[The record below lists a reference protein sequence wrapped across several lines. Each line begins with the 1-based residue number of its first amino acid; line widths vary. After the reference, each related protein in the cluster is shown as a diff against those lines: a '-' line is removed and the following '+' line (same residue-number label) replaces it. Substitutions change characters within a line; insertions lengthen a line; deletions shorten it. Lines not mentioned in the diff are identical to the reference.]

1 MNNMQQEVSNPRM
14 QAEALKRMGR
24 GPDTQLIHMT
34 DSEIGALNGL
44 SGLVFNEPLR
54 TNPETGLPE
63 AGLFKQLLPTVLA
76 IGAGAF
82 LGPAAAGLFAG
93 GAAPGALAMGV
104 GTGLAA
110 GAGHLAGQAV
120 TGQDLDFGRA
130 LLAGAGSGLTAGL
143 TFNPAE
149 VAGAGTDVG
158 LGSLGDTA
166 GAPDFANV
174 VPVES
179 ASAAIPAI
187 PSPAISPDA
196 NLFGGVDYGADLT
209 AFGTETVPLS
219 QVPTFGTGEAS
230 FLDSVRSPTEAFD
243 YLAAEPMKRVA
254 MPLGM
259 AALSGEL
266 DEPLPEAPSGP
277 PRTPF
282 TPKDFDFTRSRR
294 DLDRDEDGEVTQADI
309 LEVVQELPEGQSS
322 RFYTPGVFTEA
333 AKEGGLLRL
342 QTGGNIQ
349 EAIGALTGGGG
360 ASVLPMIAQSVVKPE
375 DEEEESISKGYPVGK
390 AGTAPGM
397 PTTGI
402 AVGGGQP
409 PQPFQTGGDTGSALG
424 EAFSETE
431 ADTGFGFGIG
441 QGTNSGVDAAN
452 VAGTVGGLAGLGLGV
467 PGLGQVASGIA
478 QAGQYAS
485 IPEAQR
491 GSLQFSVPSLFGL
504 GPTIGEQHTNLT
516 TQRELDIGLA
526 EAEEAEAQASFN
538 AAMGL
543 ASLAMAEEDAP
554 EDVGQEAVEEAAAA
568 AAAIGHAADIDISG
582 GGPGGG
588 SGSGGG
594 GSTGGGHDIG
604 GTEGSQDDDTSDSP
618 DGSGDDSSGSGDGG
632 EGGGPAGDKTGGL
645 LAKINTPLGDPY
657 KQGGYLGAIGMAQGG
672 DLMKLLNNPAMQK
685 MFDGNIMNM
694 IQTAGA
700 SAPTT
705 PPAAISI
712 DTPIQDEPEPIVDE
726 LEQLQQ
732 VLAGLPV
739 EAQRGGLVSAF
750 AMGGMPSPYFEG
762 RVMPTGNMTEDGM
775 SDNIP
780 FVIAGRQEGGQM
792 GMQPAVLSPDEY
804 VIPADVVSMLGNG
817 SSTAG
822 ANDLDQFINNFRMDK
837 YGRPKQPPEM
847 SGGLSSLA

>member
-1 MNNMQQEVSNPRM
+1 MNSMQQEVSNPRM
-14 QAEALKRMGR
+14 QAESLKRMGR

-63 AGLFKQLLPTVLA
+63 AGMFKRLLPTILA

-143 TFNPAE
+143 TFDPAAA
-149 VAGAGTDVG
+149 AGAGTTVAGDYELAGAAAPSFNPATMVDAG
-158 LGSLGDTA
+158 TAASASSADTFNAMADASSNASFGGGFGGYEMGGSQQMLADLGSANPFPVTTDSSLLA
-166 GAPDFANV
+166 G
-174 VPVES
+174 ELS
-179 ASAAIPAI
+179 AGSTGYI
-187 PSPAISPDA
+187 PSPMPDP
-196 NLFGGVDYGADLT
+196 
-209 AFGTETVPLS
+209 VPMTRGEQFLS
-219 QVPTFGTGEAS
+219 
-230 FLDSVRSPTEAFD
+230 DIRSPGEVYD
-243 YLAAEPMKRVA
+243 YIAAEPMKRAVL
-254 MPLGM
+254 PLGM

-277 PRTPF
+277 SRTPF

-322 RFYTPGVFTEA
+322 RFYTPGVFTENEELN
-333 AKEGGLLRL
+333 AKAGGLLRL

-360 ASVLPMIAQSVVKPE
+360 ASMLPMIAQSVVKPE

-390 AGTAPGM
+390 AGTAPGAA
-397 PTTGI
+397 TTGMAI
-402 AVGGGQP
+402 GGGQP
-409 PQPFQTGGDTGSALG
+409 PQPFQEGGPTALELALSDGTGAGGFGTGLG
-424 EAFSETE
+424 GTAPSSSTTE

-452 VAGTVGGLAGLGLGV
+452 AANTAASVAGLGLGV
-467 PGLGQVASGIA
+467 PGLGQAASGIA
-478 QAGQYAS
+478 QAGQYAA

-491 GSLQFSVPSLFGL
+491 GSLQFQPLSLFGL
-504 GPTIGEQHTNLT
+504 APTIGQQHTNLT

-526 EAEEAEAQASFN
+526 EAEEAEAQESFN

-568 AAAIGHAADIDISG
+568 AAAIGHAADIGISG
-582 GGPGGG
+582 GGSGPGGG
-588 SGSGGG
+588 GE
-594 GSTGGGHDIG
+594 STGGGHDLG
-604 GTEGSQDDDTSDSP
+604 GGGAFGGDDTGPDGP
-618 DGSGDDSSGSGDGG
+618 DGSGSGGAD
-632 EGGGPAGDKTGGL
+632 AGDSAGDDGPGGTGG
-645 LAKINTPLGDPY
+645 ADDY
-657 KQGGYLGAIGMAQGG
+657 EQGGYLG
-672 DLMKLLNNPAMQK
+672 
-685 MFDGNIMNM
+685 
-694 IQTAGA
+694 GA
-700 SAPTT
+700 SGRAYGG
-705 PPAAISI
+705 
-712 DTPIQDEPEPIVDE
+712 
-726 LEQLQQ
+726 LLQ
-732 VLAGLPV
+732 LAG
-739 EAQRGGLVSAF
+739 GGSV
-750 AMGGMPSPYFEG
+750 PYFEG

>member
-1 MNNMQQEVSNPRM
+1 MNSMQQEVSNPRM

-82 LGPAAAGLFAG
+82 LGPL
-93 GAAPGALAMGV
+93 AAPAFASMGA

-110 GAGHLAGQAV
+110 GLGAGVAAFGGHALGRVA
-120 TGQDLDFGRA
+120 TGQEFSPLQSGLAA
-130 LLAGAGSGLTAGL
+130 LGSGLTAGFGAAGDVPVADAISSGAVADPSAVAL
-143 TFNPAE
+143 NPTEAFIGPPTAAQAAVPIPDPMFGGFSPE
-149 VAGAGTDVG
+149 GLQSFSDAGSRFADVG
-158 LGSLGDTA
+158 LS
-166 GAPDFANV
+166 GAP
-174 VPVES
+174 VE
-179 ASAAIPAI
+179 PF
-187 PSPAISPDA
+187 
-196 NLFGGVDYGADLT
+196 NLVSGPGGMR
-209 AFGTETVPLS
+209 
-219 QVPTFGTGEAS
+219 TFSEG
-230 FLDSVRSPTEAFD
+230 FD

-254 MPLGM
+254 LPLGM

-277 PRTPF
+277 SRTPF
-282 TPKDFDFTRSRR
+282 TPKDFEFTRSRR
-294 DLDRDEDGEVTQADI
+294 DLDRDKDGEVTQADI

-349 EAIGALTGGGG
+349 EAIGALTGGAG
-360 ASVLPMIAQSVVKPE
+360 ASMLPMIAQSVVKPE

-409 PQPFQTGGDTGSALG
+409 PQPFQTGGDTGSALDESLEGNVSTLGQPAGSALGSAFGPIGSVVGSVAG
-424 EAFSETE
+424 EQASKAINQQTAEDAFSKGNAPAATP
-431 ADTGFGFGIG
+431 AQSQAATFGAPVGF
-441 QGTNSGVDAAN
+441 AN
-452 VAGTVGGLAGLGLGV
+452 PEGV
-467 PGLGQVASGIA
+467 PNIDRTQTFFSH
-478 QAGQYAS
+478 
-485 IPEAQR
+485 IPVIGNFFDNEAQQTAQNTKEANETF
-491 GSLQFSVPSLFGL
+491 LAEQALTGL
-504 GPTIGEQHTNLT
+504 PTKEQQL
-516 TQRELDIGLA
+516 EA
-526 EAEEAEAQASFN
+526 EAEAEAEAQGSFN

-554 EDVGQEAVEEAAAA
+554 EDNEPGNPGVPGSVAQGIASLTSQAMDNFVE
-568 AAAIGHAADIDISG
+568 GPGPGPGSG
-582 GGPGGG
+582 PGGGGG

-594 GSTGGGHDIG
+594 GESTGGGHDLG
-604 GTEGSQDDDTSDSP
+604 GGGAFGGDDTGP
-618 DGSGDDSSGSGDGG
+618 DGSGDGSPSDSGDDP
-632 EGGGPAGDKTGGL
+632 GGPFQ
-645 LAKINTPLGDPY
+645 
-657 KQGGYLGAIGMAQGG
+657 QGGYLGGVSGRAYGG
-672 DLMKLLNNPAMQK
+672 LLQ
-685 MFDGNIMNM
+685 
-694 IQTAGA
+694 
-700 SAPTT
+700 
-705 PPAAISI
+705 
-712 DTPIQDEPEPIVDE
+712 
-726 LEQLQQ
+726 
-732 VLAGLPV
+732 LAG
-739 EAQRGGLVSAF
+739 GGSV
-750 AMGGMPSPYFEG
+750 PYFEG
-762 RVMPTGNMTEDGM
+762 RVMPTGNLTEDGM

>member
-1 MNNMQQEVSNPRM
+1 MNSMQQEVSNPRM
-14 QAEALKRMGR
+14 QAESLKRMGR

-63 AGLFKQLLPTVLA
+63 AGMFKRLLPTILA

-82 LGPAAAGLFAG
+82 MGPAAAGLFAG
-93 GAAPGALAMGV
+93 GAAPGALATGL

-143 TFNPAE
+143 TFDAGAAALPPD
-149 VAGAGTDVG
+149 VTAGAGSTQIVE
-158 LGSLGDTA
+158 
-166 GAPDFANV
+166 PV
-174 VPVES
+174 VFS
-179 ASAAIPAI
+179 ASPEAV
-187 PSPAISPDA
+187 A
-196 NLFGGVDYGADLT
+196 NAGVDSGLSAMADVSPGFADAAGGFTPSSEMFSFPSQQAMTDFNIANSASSVAPNLGAT
-209 AFGTETVPLS
+209 AVATGPGGMR
-219 QVPTFGTGEAS
+219 TFSEG
-230 FLDSVRSPTEAFD
+230 FD
-243 YLAAEPMKRVA
+243 YLAAEKMKRVGL
-254 MPLGM
+254 PLGT

-266 DEPLPEAPSGP
+266 DEPFPEAPAGP
-277 PRTPF
+277 SRTPF

-294 DLDRDEDGEVTQADI
+294 DIDLDEDGEVTQEDI
-309 LEVVQELPEGQSS
+309 LEVVQGLPEGQSS
-322 RFYTPGVFTEA
+322 RFFTPGVFTEA

-349 EAIGALTGGGG
+349 EAIGALTGGAG
-360 ASVLPMIAQSVVKPE
+360 ASMLPMIAQSVVKPE

-390 AGTAPGM
+390 AGTAPGSA
-397 PTTGI
+397 TTGMAI
-402 AVGGGQP
+402 GGGQP
-409 PQPFQTGGDTGSALG
+409 PQPFQTGGPTALELALSDGTGAG
-424 EAFSETE
+424 
-431 ADTGFGFGIG
+431 GFGTGLGGTAPSPASGAGVSGSGVGAGPAGGPGTAGGTTGAGFGYG
-441 QGTNSGVDAAN
+441 EGKGTNSGIGAAN
-452 VAGTVGGLAGLGLGV
+452 VANTAASVAGLGLGV

-478 QAGQYAS
+478 QAGQYAA

-491 GSLQFSVPSLFGL
+491 GSLRFEPLSLFGL
-504 GPTIGEQHTNLT
+504 APTIGQQHTNLT
-516 TQRELDIGLA
+516 TQHELDVGL
-526 EAEEAEAQASFN
+526 EAAQEAEAQEGFN

-568 AAAIGHAADIDISG
+568 AAAIGHAADIGISG
-582 GGPGGG
+582 GDPD
-588 SGSGGG
+588 SGE
-594 GSTGGGHDIG
+594 STGGGHDFG

-618 DGSGDDSSGSGDGG
+618 DGSGSGEGSDSSDS
-632 EGGGPAGDKTGGL
+632 EGGGPAADKTGGL

-657 KQGGYLGAIGMAQGG
+657 EQGGYLGGVSGRAYGG
-672 DLMKLLNNPAMQK
+672 LLQ
-685 MFDGNIMNM
+685 
-694 IQTAGA
+694 
-700 SAPTT
+700 
-705 PPAAISI
+705 
-712 DTPIQDEPEPIVDE
+712 
-726 LEQLQQ
+726 
-732 VLAGLPV
+732 LAG
-739 EAQRGGLVSAF
+739 GGSV
-750 AMGGMPSPYFEG
+750 PYFEG

-817 SSTAG
+817 SSNAG

-837 YGRPKQPPEM
+837 YGRPNQPPEM

>member
-1 MNNMQQEVSNPRM
+1 MNSMQQEVSNPRM

-82 LGPAAAGLFAG
+82 LGPAAAGLFG
-93 GAAPGALAMGV
+93 KGALAMGV

-143 TFNPAE
+143 TFDPGAAA
-149 VAGAGTDVG
+149 VGTGTIDPTMATKAGAINPNLDVPA
-158 LGSLGDTA
+158 SLGDYGGAVVSPGTLVPAPAGADAIYGGFSTA
-166 GAPDFANV
+166 GD
-174 VPVES
+174 
-179 ASAAIPAI
+179 
-187 PSPAISPDA
+187 
-196 NLFGGVDYGADLT
+196 GGVQSLQSFSDAGNR
-209 AFGTETVPLS
+209 
-219 QVPTFGTGEAS
+219 
-230 FLDSVRSPTEAFD
+230 FLDMPLGSTEVATGPGGMRTFSEGFD
-243 YLAAEPMKRVA
+243 YLAADPMKRVLL
-254 MPLGM
+254 PL
-259 AALSGEL
+259 AVPALSGEL
-266 DEPLPEAPSGP
+266 DEPLPEAPAGP
-277 PRTPF
+277 SRTPF

-294 DLDRDEDGEVTQADI
+294 DIDRDEDGEVTQADI
-309 LEVVQELPEGQSS
+309 LEVVQGLPEGQSS

-342 QTGGNIQ
+342 KTGGNIQ

-375 DEEEESISKGYPVGK
+375 DEEEEESISKGYPVGK
-390 AGTAPGM
+390 AGTAPGAA
-397 PTTGI
+397 TTGMAI
-402 AVGGGQP
+402 GGGQP
-409 PQPFQTGGDTGSALG
+409 PQPFQTGGPTALELALSDGTGAGGFGTGTGPGGTAPSSTSSEASLEGNVSTAGQRAGSALG
-424 EAFSETE
+424 
-431 ADTGFGFGIG
+431 
-441 QGTNSGVDAAN
+441 
-452 VAGTVGGLAGLGLGV
+452 
-467 PGLGQVASGIA
+467 
-478 QAGQYAS
+478 
-485 IPEAQR
+485 
-491 GSLQFSVPSLFGL
+491 SLFG
-504 GPTIGEQHTNLT
+504 PPVIGSVVGSLIGSEISQAANKSAAEAAFDKGDTFAAPVGFANPEGVPNINT
-516 TQRELDIGLA
+516 TQSFLSHIPVVGNFFDSRAQQTAQNTKAANETLLTEQALTGLPTKEQQLEA
-526 EAEEAEAQASFN
+526 EAEAEAEAQEGFN

-554 EDVGQEAVEEAAAA
+554 EDTEPGNPGVPGSQASVAQGIASLASQAMDTFVEGPA
-568 AAAIGHAADIDISG
+568 GSG
-582 GGPGGG
+582 DGG
-588 SGSGGG
+588 SGSGDDGFGSGSGPGSGFGDEGFGG
-594 GSTGGGHDIG
+594 IG
-604 GTEGSQDDDTSDSP
+604 GEESDGSGSGSGDADAS
-618 DGSGDDSSGSGDGG
+618 GSGDDG

-657 KQGGYLGAIGMAQGG
+657 EQGGYLG
-672 DLMKLLNNPAMQK
+672 
-685 MFDGNIMNM
+685 
-694 IQTAGA
+694 GA
-700 SAPTT
+700 SGRAYGG
-705 PPAAISI
+705 
-712 DTPIQDEPEPIVDE
+712 
-726 LEQLQQ
+726 LLQ
-732 VLAGLPV
+732 LAG
-739 EAQRGGLVSAF
+739 GGSV
-750 AMGGMPSPYFEG
+750 PYFEG

-780 FVIAGRQEGGQM
+780 FVIAGRQGGGQM

-817 SSTAG
+817 SSNAG

>member
-1 MNNMQQEVSNPRM
+1 MNNMQQEVSNPRV

-63 AGLFKQLLPTVLA
+63 AGMFKRLLPTILA

-82 LGPAAAGLFAG
+82 LGPAAAPMFASM
-93 GAAPGALAMGV
+93 GA

-110 GAGHLAGQAV
+110 GLGAGVAAAGGHLAGQAIG
-120 TGQDLDFGRA
+120 GQELDIGAA
-130 LLAGAGSGLTAGL
+130 LMAGAGSGIGAGFGAAGSGGEIVSAGGPAGGTGTSIMNPVTGNFSTAGGADIAAGGFETL
-143 TFNPAE
+143 GST
-149 VAGAGTDVG
+149 AGAGSNFTPG
-158 LGSLGDTA
+158 LDAMAAGSAQVTPIAAAPSLFEGA
-166 GAPDFANV
+166 GP
-174 VPVES
+174 
-179 ASAAIPAI
+179 
-187 PSPAISPDA
+187 
-196 NLFGGVDYGADLT
+196 GGMR
-209 AFGTETVPLS
+209 
-219 QVPTFGTGEAS
+219 TFSEG
-230 FLDSVRSPTEAFD
+230 FD

-254 MPLGM
+254 LPLGM

-277 PRTPF
+277 SRTPF

-294 DLDRDEDGEVTQADI
+294 DLDRDEDGEVTQVDI

-360 ASVLPMIAQSVVKPE
+360 PSVLPMIAQSVVKPE

-409 PQPFQTGGDTGSALG
+409 PQPFQEGGLTALELALSDDSGSGGFGTGTGPGGTAPS
-424 EAFSETE
+424 SSTTE

-441 QGTNSGVDAAN
+441 QGTNSGIDSANAAN
-452 VAGTVGGLAGLGLGV
+452 TAASVAGLGLGV

-491 GSLQFSVPSLFGL
+491 GSLQFSFPSLFGL
-504 GPTIGEQHTNLT
+504 GPTIAQQHTNLT
-516 TQRELDIGLA
+516 TQHELNVPPAPAPVQGPPT
-526 EAEEAEAQASFN
+526 AEEAEA
-538 AAMGL
+538 
-543 ASLAMAEEDAP
+543 
-554 EDVGQEAVEEAAAA
+554 EAEAAAA
-568 AAAIGHAADIDISG
+568 AAAAAMAGLGMDLGDLPEDTEPGNPGVPGSQASVAQGIASLASQAMDNFVEGAGS
-582 GGPGGG
+582 GPGGDSGDGGGGFGSGSGPGSGFGDEGFGGIGGEEGDDSG
-588 SGSGGG
+588 SGSGGADGAGPG
-594 GSTGGGHDIG
+594 G
-604 GTEGSQDDDTSDSP
+604 
-618 DGSGDDSSGSGDGG
+618 DGSDSSGAD
-632 EGGGPAGDKTGGL
+632 DVKTGGHLGSGVKRL
-645 LAKINTPLGDPY
+645 LKLE
-657 KQGGYLGAIGMAQGG
+657 QGGYLG
-672 DLMKLLNNPAMQK
+672 
-685 MFDGNIMNM
+685 
-694 IQTAGA
+694 GA
-700 SAPTT
+700 SGRAYGG
-705 PPAAISI
+705 
-712 DTPIQDEPEPIVDE
+712 
-726 LEQLQQ
+726 LLQ
-732 VLAGLPV
+732 LAG
-739 EAQRGGLVSAF
+739 GGSV
-750 AMGGMPSPYFEG
+750 PYFEG
-762 RVMPTGNMTEDGM
+762 RVMPTGNPTEDGM